1 MDKNRNLAV
10 LKHSLMEALVKDN
23 MSEEMTITLDN
34 PKREIKGLYFDGE
47 RPSTITDRH
56 GNDAKMLVNMYECRA
71 SDDDPMGA
79 PVTIAPKDKHIVV
92 NFAGTFVTVTP
103 IQNMKD
109 DEKEIVDYSY
119 E

>member
-47 RPSTITDRH
+47 R
-56 GNDAKMLVNMYECRA
+56 L
-71 SDDDPMGA
+71 
-79 PVTIAPKDKHIVV
+79 
-92 NFAGTFVTVTP
+92 
-103 IQNMKD
+103 QQ
-109 DEKEIVDYSY
+109 
-119 E
+119 